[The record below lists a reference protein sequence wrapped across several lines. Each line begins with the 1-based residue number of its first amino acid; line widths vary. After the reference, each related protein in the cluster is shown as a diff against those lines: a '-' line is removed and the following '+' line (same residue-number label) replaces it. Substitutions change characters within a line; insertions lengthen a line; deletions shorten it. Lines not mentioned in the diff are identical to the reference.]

1 MGTKPTWISGA
12 YCLYDTYPQRLVEA
26 YGNNVHKFVTD
37 FTSMPV
43 DDTTG
48 DPTEYTVT
56 VVEVGDG
63 DSTMKLK
70 SDAQGGWLRIEA
82 AGNENDGAQMVL
94 KGESFKLTSGDKLY
108 FNTRI
113 LMDEVTQSD
122 MLIGLVIG
130 GNTTLLGGMTDGIY
144 FRTVDGSAAM
154 TFVTEKDST
163 ETSTAAATLVAAT
176 TYYLSFVCDGASTVD
191 AYVNGTKVA
200 SHTTNLPDD
209 EALTVGIAYL
219 NGAAQASKGLEVDYV
234 KVFGIMN

>member
-1 MGTKPTWISGA
+1 MAVRPKWISGA
-12 YCLYDTYPQRLVEA
+12 YCLMDNYNHRMIDAWGQ
-26 YGNNVHKFVTD
+26 NVHKFVTD

-56 VVEVGDG
+56 VVEAGDG
-63 DSTMKLK
+63 DSTMTLK

-163 ETSTAAATLVAAT
+163 ETSTAVATLVAAT
-176 TYYLSFVCDGASTVD
+176 TYYLTFVCDGASTVD

-209 EALTVGIAYL
+209 
-219 NGAAQASKGLEVDYV
+219 KP
-234 KVFGIMN
+234 